1 MQKLIFKSLIILT
14 FVPFLLKGQSYYFPS
29 KTGVQWDTIS
39 PNRLGWCDDSIASLN
54 SFLENKNTKSFIVL
68 KDGKIVY
75 EKYFG
80 TFVKDSFWYWASA
93 GKTIVASLVGIA
105 QNEGI
110 LNIQDSSSKYLGR
123 GWTSCTNEQERK
135 ITIRNQLT
143 MSTGLKE
150 NIINLDCKTPSCLTF
165 KADAGSRWYYYNAT
179 YLLLHDVIENASGLT
194 LQQYTNTRLL
204 SKIGMGGAWFNGV
217 YYSKTRDMAKFG
229 SMILNKGIWN
239 SDTIIKDRNY
249 FNEMV
254 NTSQN
259 LNLSYGY
266 LFWLNGKS
274 SFILPSS
281 PVVFNQTLAPD
292 APLDMFAAL
301 GKNDQKIHIIPS
313 QNMVVIRM
321 GNSAETASAGPSSFD
336 NNLWIKLKNMSCKTS
351 VNQTQKQSFS
361 IYPNPSVNN
370 QFFVEANK
378 HSKYEVVN
386 LTGKILLNGEIEEG
400 INQIKHNLVS
410 GIYFVKINNSYSK
423 LIVEN

>member
-14 FVPFLLKGQSYYFPS
+14 FAPFLLKGQNYYFPP
-29 KTGVQWDTIS
+29 KTGVQWDTMS

-54 SFLENKNTKSFIVL
+54 LFLENKNTKSFIVL

-80 TFVKDSFWYWASA
+80 SFVRDSLWYWASA
-93 GKTIVASLVGIA
+93 GKTIVASLIGIA

-110 LNIQDSSSKYLGR
+110 LNIQDSSSKYLGQ

-135 ITIRNQLT
+135 ITIGNQLT

-150 NIINLDCKTPSCLTF
+150 NLIDLDCKIPSCLTY

-194 LQQYTNTRLL
+194 LQQYTNTRIL

-229 SMILNKGIWN
+229 SMILNRGIWN
-239 SDTIIKDRNY
+239 NDTIIKDRNY
-249 FNEMV
+249 FYEMV

-274 SFILPSS
+274 SIVLPSS
-281 PVVFNQTLAPD
+281 SVVFNQSLAPD
-292 APLDMFAAL
+292 APIDMIAAL

-321 GNSAETASAGPSSFD
+321 GNSAEAATAGPSSFD
-336 NNLWIKLKNMSCKTS
+336 NKLWVKLKNMSCKTS
-351 VNQTQKQSFS
+351 VTETQKQSFS

-370 QFFVEANK
+370 QFFIE
-378 HSKYEVVN
+378 SYIQTKYEIIN
-386 LTGKILLNGEIEEG
+386 LAGKTLLSGGLEEG
-400 INQIKHNLVS
+400 RNQISHNLVS
-410 GIYFVKINNSYSK
+410 GIYFIIINNSYSK